1 MNKNSC
7 DALETPSQT
16 RKIRPTRRSVS
27 GIFSFRGRQ
36 SIPYESTLERDFLVR
51 TEFSRLVTEI
61 IPQPVRVPFTSR
73 NGRAYNYTPD
83 FLVYYVG
90 GRRPRLVEV
99 KPRDEI
105 RARWGEMKPK
115 FHAALRYARERGWDF
130 RVQDE
135 SRIRDQVFQN
145 ILSLQ
150 QYKRMQF
157 SPEETRRILADL
169 DEMGHATLQTLLK
182 RYSSIQVDA
191 AIGISHLRHLLVMG
205 KVECDMALP
214 LSSETTIWV
223 PHHE

>member
-1 MNKNSC
+1 MNRNSC

-51 TEFSRLVTEI
+51 TEFSRLVAEI
-61 IPQPVRVPFTSR
+61 IPQPVRVPFSSR
-73 NGRAYNYTPD
+73 NGRSYNYTPD
-83 FLVYYVG
+83 FLVSYVG
-90 GRRPRLVEV
+90 GRRPQLVEV

-105 RARWGEMKPK
+105 QVRWREMKPK
-115 FHAALRYARERGWDF
+115 FRAALCYARERGWDF

-145 ILSLQ
+145 ILVLQ
-150 QYKRMQF
+150 RYRRMQF
-157 SPEETRRILADL
+157 SSEETRRILADL
-169 DEMGHATLQTLLK
+169 DEMGQATFQTLT
-182 RYSSIQVDA
+182 RHYSSVQPNT
-191 AIGISHLRHLLVMG
+191 AIGVSHLRHLLVTRR
-205 KVECDMALP
+205 VECDMSLP
-214 LSSETTIWV
+214 LNDETMLWV